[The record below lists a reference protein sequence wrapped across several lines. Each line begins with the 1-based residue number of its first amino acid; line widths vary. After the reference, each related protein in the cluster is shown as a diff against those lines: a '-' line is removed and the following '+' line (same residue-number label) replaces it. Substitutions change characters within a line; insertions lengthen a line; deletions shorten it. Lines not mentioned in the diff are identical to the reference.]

1 MKHDVGLRL
10 CDHCPQPL
18 GIAGIAEIA
27 GVPRPVPA
35 GRPPAPE
42 AMHLVS
48 PLGKMRR
55 QVATDEARGTGDE

>member
-1 MKHDVGLRL
+1 
-10 CDHCPQPL
+10 
-18 GIAGIAEIA
+18 
-27 GVPRPVPA
+27 VPRPVPA

>member
-10 CDHCPQPL
+10 CDHCPQPT
-18 GIAGIAEIA
+18 GIAEIA
-27 GVPRPVPA
+27 SVPRPIPA
-35 GRPPAPE
+35 GRLSAPE

-48 PLGKMRR
+48 PLGEMRR